1 MKKYEMKKF
10 ECECGCVIGLNQ
22 VKRHQQGKEHL
33 KRMEKL
39 NKKKEEKILLEEM
52 VSSYCPH
59 SVDGLIHINNCYECE
74 SCENL
79 LCKDC
84 DDYTYINDKVY
95 CNKCK
100 KKKMYDDD
108 LDNFIFYNCSHSV
121 GGVIHIDNVDKCDC
135 CGING
140 CISCNVFTYLKDYDM
155 SCCYYCVDKIKKND
169 KINDKWT
176 EIVERRSHYLKQE
189 EQDKERDL
197 RIIQLTNI
205 SDKYLEW
212 LID

>member
-1 MKKYEMKKF
+1 MKKF

-52 VSSYCPH
+52 INHHCPH
-59 SVDGLIHINNCYECE
+59 SVDGLIPINNCYECE
-74 SCENL
+74 SCDYL

-84 DDYTYINDKVY
+84 DDYNYFNNEFWCND
-95 CNKCK
+95 C
-100 KKKMYDDD
+100 
-108 LDNFIFYNCSHSV
+108 
-121 GGVIHIDNVDKCDC
+121 ID
-135 CGING
+135 
-140 CISCNVFTYLKDYDM
+140 
-155 SCCYYCVDKIKKND
+155 KNN
-169 KINDKWT
+169 KINDKWN
-176 EIVERRSHYLKQE
+176 EIVVRRSHYLKQE
-189 EQDKERDL
+189 EQDIERDL